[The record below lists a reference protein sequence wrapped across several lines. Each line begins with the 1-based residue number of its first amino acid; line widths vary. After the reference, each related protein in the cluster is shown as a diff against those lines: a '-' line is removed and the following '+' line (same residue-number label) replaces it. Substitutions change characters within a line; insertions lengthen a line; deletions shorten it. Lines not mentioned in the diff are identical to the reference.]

1 MFTIKFGDV
10 VRGLAVAILT
20 GAFLAVVGIIGSEN
34 FDVFT
39 ANWTAIGKTMVNGGF
54 AAFVGYI
61 LKNFLTADNGKILK
75 VI

>member
-1 MFTIKFGDV
+1 MFSLNFADV
-10 VRGLAVAILT
+10 FRGLAVAILT
-20 GAFLAVVGIIGSEN
+20 GAFLAVSGVFGSG

-39 ANWTAIGKTMVNGGF
+39 ADWASIGKSMINGGF

-75 VI
+75 VL

>member
-1 MFTIKFGDV
+1 MFKLNFTDV
-10 VRGLAVAILT
+10 FRGLVVAVLT
-20 GAFLAVVGIIGSEN
+20 GAFLAVAGVFGSG

-39 ANWTAIGKTMVNGGF
+39 ADWVAIGKSMVNGGF

-75 VI
+75 VV